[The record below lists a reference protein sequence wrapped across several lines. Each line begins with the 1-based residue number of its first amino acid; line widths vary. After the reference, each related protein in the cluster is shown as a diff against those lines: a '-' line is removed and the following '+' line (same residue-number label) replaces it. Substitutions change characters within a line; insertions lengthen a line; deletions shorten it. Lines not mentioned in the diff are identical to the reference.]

1 MWDSKGE
8 EGKHFGTHLVV
19 SGSSGTCERVLRLV
33 QAKHAR
39 FQLVVLIPRAACTTT
54 AALVMR
60 GWRSR
65 RRRHPHTIGL
75 HTRHLSP
82 PALRCASHTLRSV
95 QPLCTAHRLHIV
107 TRAPGV
113 TDGIRSGCPSPRV
126 HAPIKRLPS
135 RPHSNRFT
143 VERDQYCAVRRTVV
157 GTRRITSDGG
167 WACSGRVEGAQRRM
181 GDGGGAMTLLASHPW

>member
-54 AALVMR
+54 ATLVMR

-65 RRRHPHTIGL
+65 RRRHTHTIGL

-95 QPLCTAHRLHIV
+95 QSLCTAHRLHIV

-113 TDGIRSGCPSPRV
+113 THGIRSGCPSPRV
-126 HAPIKRLPS
+126 HAPSVCLHGPTAAVS
-135 RPHSNRFT
+135 QSSTPLLSF
-143 VERDQYCAVRRTVV
+143 RDQYCAVHHTVM

-181 GDGGGAMTLLASHPW
+181 GDGGVR